1 VEIVVRGMAS
11 FWPNGGKKASSVGDS
26 AFQSVTIQ
34 EAMKRV
40 GIILGVVLLLI
51 VGIGGYQFFARQQAT
66 SKANAEASKS
76 ILTVSSGDLNDKVI
90 ETGTIDAVKSVE
102 LKSRVSGRLKRLLV
116 DEGDFVKQGQLV
128 ALIDPQETELQLRQN
143 QAQLRGAQ
151 SSVTRAGI
159 EIEQRRINVRASLR
173 QAELRV
179 AQLRNEVRI
188 QPTLTRSTVISA
200 QTTYDSAKAEIVR
213 LETTAH
219 PNQRTATET
228 ALREA
233 NANFEN
239 ARAEFDRQSELLRQG
254 YVSQKVVEN
263 AQLSLDL
270 ARVRRD
276 QAMENANRLEKQLRI
291 ELARAKD
298 DLRRAEAELNR
309 ARANAISD
317 VTKRQE
323 FENAVA
329 DLEKSRAALRDVDAL
344 NAGRAQSQAS
354 VDQLSSVVQD
364 GQRQLGE
371 TEIRAPMDGIVA
383 KRYMQEGELVSGLS
397 SFNAGTPIVKVEDRG
412 VMRVLLNVNEI
423 DTTKLRLGVVADIT
437 IDALADTKFKGEVR
451 KISPASTT
459 STVAGATGGGSAE
472 QVVKYAVEVYL
483 SKPDDRIR
491 TGMSA
496 KCEMTV
502 DGVKG
507 KIVVPL
513 EYLSKDKDKWFVQ
526 PAPEAPGKP
535 VPPQKEVTVGLQSG
549 ASVEVKSG
557 LTVGDKLA
565 KPKFTGPD
573 RAGFMGGGP
582 DDGDG
587 G

>member
-1 VEIVVRGMAS
+1 
-11 FWPNGGKKASSVGDS
+11 
-26 AFQSVTIQ
+26 
-34 EAMKRV
+34 MKRV

-51 VGIGGYQFFARQQAT
+51 VGIGGFSFMSRQQAAQ
-66 SKANAEASKS
+66 KANAEAAKS
-76 ILTVSSGDLNDKVI
+76 VLTVTTGDLSDKVI

-102 LKSRVSGRLKRLLV
+102 LKSRVSGRLKRLFV

-151 SSVTRAGI
+151 SAVARAGI
-159 EIEQRRINVRASLR
+159 EIEQRRINARANLR

-179 AQLRNEVRI
+179 AQLSNEVRI
-188 QPTLTRSTVISA
+188 QPTLTRSTVTAA
-200 QTTYDSAKAEIVR
+200 QTTYDSARNEVTR

-228 ALREA
+228 SLREA
-233 NANFEN
+233 TANFDN
-239 ARAEFDRQSELLRQG
+239 AKAEYDRQAELLRQG

-263 AQLSLDL
+263 AQLALDL
-270 ARVRRD
+270 ARVRRE
-276 QAMENANRLEKQLRI
+276 QATENANRLEKQLRI

-309 ARANAISD
+309 AKANTISN

-323 FENAVA
+323 FETAMA

-344 NAGRAQSQAS
+344 IAGRAQSQAS

-412 VMRVLLNVNEI
+412 AMRVLLNVNEI
-423 DTTKLRLGVVADIT
+423 DTTKLRLGLEAEIT

-459 STVAGATGGGSAE
+459 STVAGATGGGSTE
-472 QVVKYAVEVYL
+472 QVVKYAVEVWL
-483 SKPDDRIR
+483 SKPDERIR

-507 KIVVPL
+507 KVVLPM

-535 VPPQKEVTVGLQSG
+535 LPAKKEVTIGLQSG
-549 ASVEVKSG
+549 ASAEVKSG
-557 LTVGDKLA
+557 VTVGDKLS
-565 KPKFTGPD
+565 KPAFSGPN
-573 RAGFMGGGP
+573 RAGFMSGGP
-582 DDGDG
+582 DDDDG
-587 G
+587 GN